1 VGVELLLGLAL
12 GFVILGPK
20 RMQTMLGHLGRA
32 KASLEKAQRNIKSQ
46 LAADL
51 RSEPP
56 LDGRVTDNGAVTQP
70 Q

>member
-1 VGVELLLGLAL
+1 MGVELLLGLAL

-46 LAADL
+46 LAAASR
-51 RSEPP
+51 RSMA
-56 LDGRVTDNGAVTQP
+56 G
-70 Q
+70 